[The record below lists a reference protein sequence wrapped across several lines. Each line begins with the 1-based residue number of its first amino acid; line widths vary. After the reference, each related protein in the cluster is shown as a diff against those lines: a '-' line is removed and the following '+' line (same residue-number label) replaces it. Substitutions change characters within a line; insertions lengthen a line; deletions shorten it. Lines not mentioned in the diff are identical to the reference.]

1 MKKNEGFKKIAKGLL
16 NIVTKPPVGGNY
28 DGIGTFCIECKTIH
42 KGPCPKGISTGVD
55 LIKHGIEDLKNPS
68 EK

>member
-1 MKKNEGFKKIAKGLL
+1 MKNNKGLKKFAKGLL
-16 NIVTKPPVGGNY
+16 YIVTKPPVGGNY

-42 KGPCPKGISTGVD
+42 KGPCPKSISTGVE
-55 LIKHGIEDLKNPS
+55 LIKDGMKDLKNDS